1 MYWIPAF
8 FIFFEIIFFLSVDN
22 IVRYNN
28 IKSLYLKYKDSELK
42 TYIEKNFHGINVTN
56 SLLALVLLAEMVYF
70 IFGFFYPIW
79 IISAIYF
86 GQFLITSIV
95 SKINGDPS
103 IEKQIKLAKL
113 KGFETKDTQ
122 FSRMLKLNELK
133 NSEIKTYGWVKYIYP
148 IVRIILFATI
158 IILHYNYKL
167 I

>member
-103 IEKQIKLAKL
+103 IEKQITEQTDEV
-113 KGFETKDTQ
+113 FYCCC
-122 FSRMLKLNELK
+122 R
-133 NSEIKTYGWVKYIYP
+133 
-148 IVRIILFATI
+148 
-158 IILHYNYKL
+158 
-167 I
+167 

>member
-28 IKSLYLKYKDSELK
+28 IKSLYVKYKDSALK
-42 TYIEKNFHGINVTN
+42 NYIEKNFYGINVIN
-56 SLLALVLLAEMVYF
+56 SLLAIGLLSEMVYF

-79 IISAIYF
+79 IISAIYC

-113 KGFETKDTQ
+113 KGFETEDTK

-133 NSEIKTYGWVKYIYP
+133 SSEIKTYGCVKYIYP
-148 IVRIILFATI
+148 IVRIIIFATI